1 MLGSWSTLHVF
12 LFYKNNKAEVFAK
25 IKNKL
30 RTIEAWLQSEGGTPI
45 LNLTRMIVVTFRD
58 RNCGFGF
65 S

>member
-1 MLGSWSTLHVF
+1 MFFCFIRTIRLKFSQ
-12 LFYKNNKAEVFAK
+12 
-25 IKNKL
+25 KL

-45 LNLTRMIVVTFRD
+45 LNLTRMIVVTFRG